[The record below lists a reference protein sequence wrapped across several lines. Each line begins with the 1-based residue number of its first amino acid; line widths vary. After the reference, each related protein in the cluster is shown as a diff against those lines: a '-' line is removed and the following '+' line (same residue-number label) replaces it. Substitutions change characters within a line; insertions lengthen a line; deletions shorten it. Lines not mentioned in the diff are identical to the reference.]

1 MKSLRSIGRTICLL
15 VVLTAL
21 PASLHAATRIRY
33 EQAEATAL
41 GLVPGGA
48 VMSSNLERE
57 NGRLVWLFD
66 ISIPGSRNLREIQVD
81 ASTGAVLSNPLE
93 TPTDR

>member
-1 MKSLRSIGRTICLL
+1 
-15 VVLTAL
+15 
-21 PASLHAATRIRY
+21 
-33 EQAEATAL
+33 
-41 GLVPGGA
+41 
-48 VMSSNLERE
+48 MSSNLERE

-81 ASTGAVLSNPLE
+81 ASTGAVLSNTLE